1 MKHPRLGTR
10 YTTIITLILA
20 ALLFAANVTQ
30 AQRIAARALTPQEI
44 HDNALPE
51 GTHAS
56 GGLLVVAVG
65 EPVYL
70 EAQVPTG
77 TVVNGV
83 SWSVIQRPLASPPSV
98 ADIQD
103 SPLGDLPIYSQRDRA
118 DYDLADRKLFV
129 PDAVGKYMVQAVVQT
144 DTESLVLKVQVTGAT
159 YVGVGTMGG
168 ANPSYPQCALCH
180 QERAV
185 EYMGTGHASMFT
197 LAIDGL
203 KSSHYNSNCIECH
216 VLGGHV
222 EGVDNGSFSAVA
234 ESVGWTFPEV
244 LEPGVWAAMDPA
256 LQAKANIQC
265 EHCHGAGSEHHG
277 DITTTMVT
285 MNAGDCGQCHDEEPY
300 HNRNRQ
306 WELSGHARAP
316 ARDSGSCVN
325 CHTGDG
331 FVNRIDGE
339 ETLPEL
345 DEAITCSA
353 CHDPHSAENEH
364 QLRTLADI
372 ELENGHMVTGGGTG
386 KMCMNCHKARRNAE
400 EYVANGVTSTHFG
413 PHYGVQGDIFNGTN
427 LIEFDG
433 KVQGGASAHL
443 YILENSCATCH
454 MQPTNRD
461 DAWHNEVGDHTFNM
475 MWDNG
480 TPEDHDDDVA
490 MTAGCY
496 QCHGPLDSFDIPTV
510 DYNYDGH
517 LEGLQT
523 EIHHLLEALAMKLP
537 PYGEPTVVRDPSLD
551 YTENEAKA
559 LYNYMAVEEDN
570 SHGMHNPRY
579 VAQILKASIEA
590 LSDPYTG
597 LFNGANIPVGGEW
610 FYSQWFEFY
619 APQSS
624 PGWIYHF
631 EHGHLYVTGDSSTI
645 YLYDVRTNSWKWTNE
660 EVYPLMYDVTAASW
674 LYYSGRYAGM
684 RYFWNY
690 KQGDWN
696 VVE

>member
-1 MKHPRLGTR
+1 M
-10 YTTIITLILA
+10 A
-20 ALLFAANVTQ
+20 AVVLFAGTNMTL
-30 AQRIAARALTPQEI
+30 AQKIDARPLTPQEI
-44 HDNALPE
+44 HDNELPE
-51 GTHAS
+51 GVHAS
-56 GGLLVVAVG
+56 AGLLVVAVG

-70 EAQVPTG
+70 EAQVPAG

-83 SWSVIQRPLASPPSV
+83 TWSIEQRPLASPPSV
-98 ADIQD
+98 AELQD
-103 SPLGDLPIYSQRDRA
+103 SPLGDMPIYSPGDREV
-118 DYDLADRKLFV
+118 LAVAGRKLLV

-144 DTESLVLKVQVTGAT
+144 DAEALVLTAQVTGAT

-168 ANPSYPQCALCH
+168 ASPSYPQCALCH

-185 EYMGTGHASMFT
+185 EYMATGHASMFT

-216 VLGGHV
+216 TLGGHV

-234 ESVGWTFPEV
+234 DSVGWTFPEV

-277 DITTTMVT
+277 DLTTTAVSLSS
-285 MNAGDCGQCHDEEPY
+285 GDCGQCHDEEPY
-300 HNRNRQ
+300 HNRNQQ
-306 WELSGHARAP
+306 WNLSAHSVATRYPTGSERRRSCTGCH
-316 ARDSGSCVN
+316 SGIAFIERM
-325 CHTGDG
+325 DG
-331 FVNRIDGE
+331 VAQDDRSFE
-339 ETLPEL
+339 Y
-345 DEAITCSA
+345 EAIVCAA

-364 QLRTLADI
+364 QLRSLADI
-372 ELENGHMVTGGGTG
+372 ELENGHMVTEGGTG
-386 KMCMNCHKARRNAE
+386 KLCMNCHKARRDADS
-400 EYVANGVTSTHFG
+400 YTDRGVTSSHFG

-427 LIEFDG
+427 LVEFDG
-433 KVQGGASAHL
+433 KVQGGASSHL
-443 YILENSCATCH
+443 YILENSCASCH
-454 MQPTNRD
+454 MQATDRNNDPF
-461 DAWHNEVGDHTFNM
+461 HNKAGDHTFKIV
-475 MWDNG
+475 WDND
-480 TPEDHDDDVA
+480 TPEDHSDDVPL
-490 MTAGCY
+490 TGGCY
-496 QCHGPLDSFDIPTV
+496 QCHGPLDTFDIPTV

-537 PYGEPTVVRDPSLD
+537 PYGEPRVVRDPDLE
-551 YTENEAKA
+551 YTPMEAKA
-559 LYNYMAVEEDN
+559 LYNYMAVEEDG

-590 LSDPYTG
+590 VSDPYTG

-610 FYSQWFEFY
+610 YYSQWFEFY
-619 APQSS
+619 APQST
-624 PGWIYHF
+624 PDWIYHF

-645 YLYDVRTNSWKWTNE
+645 YLYDVRTNSWRWTNE
-660 EVYPLMYDVTAASW
+660 EVYPLMYDVGAGTW
-674 LYYSGRYAGM
+674 MYYSGRYAGM

-690 KQGDWN
+690 NAGDWV